1 MFSPDGPVGGSAATR
16 NTRRRQRTSSD
27 DSMTLRGSTKRRK
40 RSLLA
45 PDTFEPTT
53 KHRRDTGTSQ
63 VNGKATANGYAP
75 EDGKRRDASVDTT
88 SLAIRNRGGKR
99 ADREKRVTK
108 SADGV
113 EQTKNDNYIVE
124 KDPNIP
130 EILRDILSTEQWHS
144 EISST
149 LGHAVAMTH
158 TKAIIWQYKQTT
170 LAAAI
175 SKPFVVV
182 LPQQPAKTPAPL
194 HPLPLGMLVHDS
206 GAGQIALLVI
216 MPVSGQVNYWES
228 AKRAEQGDHI
238 RQKQNG
244 LQGTVG
250 GLMSGETITRVTE
263 AEPDGFVLTTSN
275 GRLVHLSV
283 KDSQGRPSISTQF
296 LRSNSAS
303 SGSFFGTITSVFSAA
318 SWRRDIAAVR
328 AGPLRGKSHRPCVVA
343 TAQGVFQ
350 VWDLVRHSSKTL
362 VFEADAKEEL
372 FRSIQKSSSR
382 LFRDEFKNDL
392 SIIDFAVFPSPDGP
406 SSTKDSHRLL
416 VLTHIKEGRIGTYSL
431 VDLRIGEGD
440 VEIEVVHPVNCF
452 YGGLY
457 DENRWNLLKPR
468 VLVPNPAQTAFVFF
482 DTSIVIVSL
491 AQIEESPSSQLQ
503 LESHSL
509 PDPFQDTL
517 YLRQDV
523 EYHVVACS
531 AEDADNDNGKAK
543 CVFLVHGF
551 GMARVTALPAKEGQ
565 TASDRS
571 AVTVKSKV
579 EQAIFFGG
587 RENNLLDFNPGRSQF
602 KIEAHELEAATLEI
616 NDSIMRS
623 TSSYIPALNLSMD
636 DQLYKRAEAL
646 ANLIHFTQRW
656 TLKPLTRW
664 QLLWSA
670 EKMAAARAIW
680 HYYNAELSV
689 PTDGSKLLLP
699 ELLDMVSEKY
709 KKLNRP
715 ERGEGDIVRHYL
727 INDVWR
733 IELVIPWCH
742 HAVEELY
749 GEGVRDSAKLAR
761 LISEADDIQIRAMEA
776 AFSFRTANFS
786 RYGFD
791 PTQLVDGIYQGSY
804 ETLPEIWTS
813 IPENV
818 IKVKALA
825 DMSRDTALKND
836 TTPTDEEAG
845 VDIELLKKLARDNPS
860 LVHICCQVYEER
872 CRWLQSR
879 PDARSKAEGE
889 ALYRTY
895 LQVRK
900 DLIVKIDELGLPD
913 EGIKLAEKYKD
924 MQALV
929 DVIEQNTAHSL
940 DRLAEPGISD
950 TEDEELQ
957 DRVTTNRGLLES
969 YFRKYGDD
977 WADVLYTKT
986 ISRGEIADLF
996 ENVGGFQE
1004 FLTRHLRKRPE
1015 YSKIS
1020 WINEVL
1026 AEKDYSRAARN
1037 LMESYKHDTNL
1048 WSRKVEL
1055 SMGKLALM
1063 AAEEKGPRDNAEVA
1077 TQLRRADRRLAI
1089 IEIQDQL
1096 YEYIEPA
1103 LRSALDESAKAD
1115 IVLTEFGHNTKKR
1128 PTLRSFMQK
1137 TMKALT
1143 AREALPLD
1151 DLIDTLTLI
1160 NMHTRHTQSEQQ
1172 FADRRFLL
1180 ALKLLKLSGL
1190 RSTDLDRYGLHE
1202 KTIWR
1207 RCMIQD
1213 KWEDIN
1219 RTEGTT
1225 DAQVIAATSS
1235 TTLFR
1240 TLKSGFED
1248 GYFEEAPPLAP
1259 TTVLNAGTTPASLRA
1274 SSRYAESSD
1283 SFLRGLAHDLE
1294 KEDRQLEAALEKGR
1308 LDQWWPSIVEAAMI
1322 SVRDDADKA
1331 GMESAERQEDMRD
1344 LAVAMGVVATEEAN
1358 GYEYA
1363 NGHMNGDAAMDEEGD
1378 VLMG

>member
-1 MFSPDGPVGGSAATR
+1 V
-16 NTRRRQRTSSD
+16 
-27 DSMTLRGSTKRRK
+27 
-40 RSLLA
+40 LLA
-45 PDTFEPTT
+45 QEG
-53 KHRRDTGTSQ
+53 GTNQ
-63 VNGKATANGYAP
+63 QP
-75 EDGKRRDASVDTT
+75 ER
-88 SLAIRNRGGKR
+88 
-99 ADREKRVTK
+99 
-108 SADGV
+108 
-113 EQTKNDNYIVE
+113 
-124 KDPNIP
+124 
-130 EILRDILSTEQWHS
+130 WHS
-144 EISST
+144 EISSS
-149 LGHAVAMTH
+149 LGHAVVMTH
-158 TKAIIWQYKQTT
+158 TRAIIWQYKQTA
-170 LAAAI
+170 LATAI
-175 SKPFVVV
+175 SKPFAVV
-182 LPQQPAKTPAPL
+182 LPHQPPKPPAPL

-206 GAGQIALLVI
+206 GAGEIALLVI

-228 AKRAEQGDHI
+228 AKRAEHGDHI

-283 KDSQGRPSISTQF
+283 KDSQGRPLISTQF
-296 LRSNSAS
+296 LRSNSTS
-303 SGSFFGTITSVFSAA
+303 SGSFFGTITSVFSAT
-318 SWRRDIAAVR
+318 SWRKDIAALR
-328 AGPLRGKSHRPCVVA
+328 AGPLRGKSHRSCIVA
-343 TAQGVFQ
+343 TTQGVFQ
-350 VWDLVRHSSKTL
+350 VWDLARHSSKTL
-362 VFEADAKEEL
+362 VFETDTKEEL

-382 LFRDEFKNDL
+382 LFRDEFKNDF

-416 VLTHIKEGRIGTYSL
+416 VLTLIKEGRIGSYSL
-431 VDLRIGEGD
+431 VDLHIGGGD
-440 VEIEVVHPVNCF
+440 VQVDVVHPVDCF
-452 YGGLY
+452 HGGLS
-457 DENRWNLLKPR
+457 DEDRWNLFKPQ
-468 VLVPNPAQTAFVFF
+468 VLLPEPAQTAFVFF
-482 DTSIVIVSL
+482 DTSIVLVSL

-509 PDPFQDTL
+509 PDPFQDTM

-523 EYHVVACS
+523 EYHVVGCG
-531 AEDADNDNGKAK
+531 AEDADKDTGKSK

-551 GMARVTALPAKEGQ
+551 GMAQITALPAAKGQ

-579 EQAIFFGG
+579 EQAIFFGN

-602 KIEAHELEAATLEI
+602 RFEAHELEAATLEI
-616 NDSIMRS
+616 NNSIMRS

-636 DQLYKRAEAL
+636 DQLSKRAEAL
-646 ANLIHFTQRW
+646 ANLIQFTSRW

-709 KKLNRP
+709 KKLNQP
-715 ERGEGDIVRHYL
+715 ERGESDIVRHYL

-733 IELVIPWCH
+733 IELVVPWCQ
-742 HAVEELY
+742 HAVAELY

-776 AFSFRTANFS
+776 AFAFRTANFS

-791 PTQLVDGIYQGSY
+791 PNQLVDGIYQGNY

-825 DMSRDTALKND
+825 EMSRDTALNND
-836 TTPTDEEAG
+836 MAPMDEEAG
-845 VDIELLKKLARDNPS
+845 VDIELVKKLARDSPS
-860 LVHICCQVYEER
+860 LVHICCQVYDER

-879 PDARSKAEGE
+879 PDHRSKAEGK
-889 ALYRTY
+889 ALYSTY
-895 LQVRK
+895 LQVRR
-900 DLIVKIDELGLPD
+900 DLIVKIDELGLAD
-913 EGIKLAEKYKD
+913 EGIKLAEKYRD

-929 DVIEQNTAHSL
+929 DVIDQNTAHSL
-940 DRLAEPGISD
+940 DRIAEPGISD
-950 TEDEELQ
+950 TEEDELQ
-957 DRVTTNRGLLES
+957 DRLERNRELMVS

-996 ENVGGFQE
+996 ENVGDFQE

-1020 WINEVL
+1020 WINEAL
-1026 AEKDYSRAARN
+1026 AEKDYAKAAED
-1037 LMESYKHDTNL
+1037 LLGSYKHETNL

-1063 AAEEKGPRDNAEVA
+1063 AAEEKGQDDKTTVA
-1077 TQLRRADRRLAI
+1077 AHIRNMDRRMAI
-1089 IEIQDQL
+1089 IDIQDKL
-1096 YEYIEPA
+1096 YGYIEPA

-1115 IVLTEFGHNTKKR
+1115 IALTEFGHNTKKR
-1128 PTLRSFMQK
+1128 PTLRSLIQK

-1143 AREALPLD
+1143 MREALSLD
-1151 DLIDTLTLI
+1151 ELIDTLTLI
-1160 NMHTRHTQSEQQ
+1160 NTDIRHTQSEKE
-1172 FADRRFLL
+1172 FTDRRFFC
-1180 ALKLLKLSGL
+1180 ALQVLKVSGL
-1190 RSTDLDRYGLHE
+1190 QSKDLKRGELHE
-1202 KTIWR
+1202 KIIWR

-1213 KWEDIN
+1213 NWEGIN

-1235 TTLFR
+1235 TALFK
-1240 TLKSGFED
+1240 TLKAGFEE
-1248 GYFEEAPPLAP
+1248 GRFCVIHTLVY
-1259 TTVLNAGTTPASLRA
+1259 NGSLTIA
-1274 SSRYAESSD
+1274 
-1283 SFLRGLAHDLE
+1283 
-1294 KEDRQLEAALEKGR
+1294 
-1308 LDQWWPSIVEAAMI
+1308 
-1322 SVRDDADKA
+1322 
-1331 GMESAERQEDMRD
+1331 
-1344 LAVAMGVVATEEAN
+1344 
-1358 GYEYA
+1358 
-1363 NGHMNGDAAMDEEGD
+1363 
-1378 VLMG
+1378 